1 MVIKFNCCCI
11 ILSIILAGFVVLV
24 SICLF
29 FGDYSLSLTTVKKLP
44 SFDQEDDFKFL

>member
-11 ILSIILAGFVVLV
+11 ILIIILAGFVVLV

-29 FGDYSLSLTTVKKLP
+29 FGDYSLIFPIIKKLP
-44 SFDQEDDFKFL
+44 SFDQEDDFRFL